1 MTLTANTPRRP
12 RGRPVVG
19 TRKDFPIHGLIDE
32 DTRKGVEALIAR
44 RQETQSGF
52 VRRAVRELL
61 EREMQA
67 A

>member
-1 MTLTANTPRRP
+1 
-12 RGRPVVG
+12 VG

-61 EREMQA
+61 ERELQA